1 MGVVSDFIRV
11 HSRKFAAEFLLLS
24 GARRR
29 RDARDVDDFRRNGFS
44 RMG

>member
-1 MGVVSDFIRV
+1 MGVVFDLIRV
-11 HSRKFAAEFLLLS
+11 HSRKFAAEFLLLA

-29 RDARDVDDFRRNGFS
+29 RDERDVDDFRRNGFS